1 MNPYRACTATIL
13 LPEVTIH
20 LDAYCSIYLIRAL
33 YDWVVGTW
41 SGRTWLKTRMAPVK
55 GHPPVRRQRPRNEP
69 YNAVPIRSFMHMYS
83 YFIIYSCFL
92 QPNAETGAKIFKTK
106 CESQVCP
113 PHTARQPN

>member
-1 MNPYRACTATIL
+1 
-13 LPEVTIH
+13 
-20 LDAYCSIYLIRAL
+20 
-33 YDWVVGTW
+33 
-41 SGRTWLKTRMAPVK
+41 
-55 GHPPVRRQRPRNEP
+55 
-69 YNAVPIRSFMHMYS
+69 MHMYS